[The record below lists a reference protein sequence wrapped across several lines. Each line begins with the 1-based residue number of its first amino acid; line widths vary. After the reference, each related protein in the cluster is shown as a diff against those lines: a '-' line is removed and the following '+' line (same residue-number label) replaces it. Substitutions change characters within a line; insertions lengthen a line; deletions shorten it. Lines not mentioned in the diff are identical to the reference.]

1 MNCETMEI
9 EMSRLAAEKARELHD
24 RYPDI
29 SIPVDIEKMAEAE
42 GCELLGWP
50 FLEPVK
56 EVKQERWIG
65 IALGLDSRERRHL
78 IAHALAHHL
87 LHCGNQLS
95 FHQQWQG
102 MSAKQEQEAEAC
114 AAHIL
119 MPSDELAGVIKIPVW
134 ELADYFD
141 VPEELAS
148 QRVNE
153 YATPEE
159 IENWN
164 EAYDEYTA

>member
-1 MNCETMEI
+1 
-9 EMSRLAAEKARELHD
+9 MSRMAAEKAKELYD

-42 GCELLGWP
+42 GCELIGWP
-50 FLEPVK
+50 FLEPVR
-56 EVKQERWIG
+56 EVKQGRWIG

-78 IAHALAHHL
+78 IAHALAHHM

-95 FHQQWQG
+95 FHQQRQG
-102 MSAKQEQEAEAC
+102 MLAKQEQEAEAC

-119 MPSDELAGVIKIPVW
+119 MPSEELAGVITMSVW

-141 VPEELAS
+141 VPEELAA

-153 YATPEE
+153 FATPEE
-159 IENWN
+159 IERWN
-164 EAYDEYTA
+164 EGYDEYTT

>member
-1 MNCETMEI
+1 
-9 EMSRLAAEKARELHD
+9 MSSTAVEKAKELHD
-24 RYPDI
+24 RYPEI
-29 SIPVDIEKMAEAE
+29 YIPVDIEKMAEAE
-42 GCELLGWP
+42 GCELIDWP

-56 EVKQERWIG
+56 EVKQGRWIG
-65 IALGLDSRERRHL
+65 IARGMDSRERRHL

-95 FHQQWQG
+95 FHYQRQG
-102 MSAKQEQEAEAC
+102 MPAKQEQEAEAC

-119 MPSDELAGVIKIPVW
+119 MPSEELSGVITMTVW

-153 YATPEE
+153 FATPEE
-159 IENWN
+159 IERWN
-164 EAYDEYTA
+164 EGYDEYTA